1 MPCESSGSQGSARIS
16 DDGSVATTLTKTE
29 LEAAHCWEADDH
41 VPKKTG
47 ADGVPSCAALPPGA
61 VA

>member
-29 LEAAHCWEADDH
+29 LEAAHCWEAD
-41 VPKKTG
+41 
-47 ADGVPSCAALPPGA
+47 LPG
-61 VA
+61 